1 MLYYSTQRQ
10 SEPVDLQHAVLKGLA
25 DDGGL
30 YMPQAIPQLPQEFWN
45 ELPEM
50 SLGETGYRVAR
61 SFLGNAVPDQELK
74 KICHD
79 TLSFDI
85 PLVKI
90 GENIYT
96 LELFHGPTMAFKDV
110 GARFM
115 SRLMGYFLQRKQ
127 QNLKVI
133 VATSGDTGSAVA
145 AGFFD
150 VPGIEVYVLFPKNKV
165 SPLQQKQ
172 ITTWGGNIKALEVE
186 GTFDDCQALAKK
198 ALGDKDLNRKHL
210 LTSANSINIARL
222 LPQSFYYFH
231 AAAQLRDSSRPLV
244 FSVPSGNFGNLSA
257 GLLAVKMGLNVHR
270 FVAATN
276 SNEVV
281 PVYFRT
287 AEYTPLPS
295 QQTISNAMDVGNP
308 SNYARMME
316 LFEHSHPKFREM
328 IYACSFSDE
337 QTRQAIKSLVEEK
350 QYLPDPHGAVAW
362 LGAREYLERG
372 CADANVIFLETA
384 HPAKFPE
391 TLPLYLKMKG
401 SLPNQLKAIEHKQ
414 EHFVS
419 LHNDYSQL
427 KQLLMDGE

>member
-1 MLYYSTQRQ
+1 MLYYSTRKQ
-10 SEPVDLQHAVLKGLA
+10 SEPVDLEYAVLKGLA

-30 YMPQAIPQLPQEFWN
+30 YMPQNIRQLPNEFWD
-45 ELPEM
+45 ELPHL
-50 SLGETGYRVAR
+50 SLEETGCKVAS
-61 SFLGNAVPDQELK
+61 SFLDDTIPDEELK
-74 KICHD
+74 KICYD
-79 TLSFDI
+79 TLSFEI

-90 GENIYT
+90 DENIYT

-115 SRLMGYFLQRKQ
+115 SRLMGFFLKKKQ

-145 AGFFD
+145 AGFFN

-172 ITTWGGNIKALEVE
+172 ITTWEGNIKALEIN
-186 GTFDDCQALAKK
+186 GTFDDCQDLAKK
-198 ALGDKDLNRKHL
+198 ALGDKELNKRYL

-231 AAAQLRDSSRPLV
+231 AAAQLNDLSRPLV
-244 FSVPSGNFGNLSA
+244 FSIPSGNFGNLSA
-257 GLLAVKMGLNVHR
+257 GLLARKMGLKVNR

-276 SNEVV
+276 INEVV
-281 PVYFRT
+281 PVYYRT
-287 AEYTPLPS
+287 SEYNTMPS

-308 SNYARMME
+308 SNYVRMME
-316 LFEHSHPKFREM
+316 LFEHSHEKFKEC

-337 QTRQAIKSLVEEK
+337 QTRQAISKLSNK
-350 QYLPDPHGAVAW
+350 HNYLPDPHGAIAW
-362 LGAREYLERG
+362 LGATEYLEKENS
-372 CADANVIFLETA
+372 DAHVIFLETA

-401 SLPNQLKAIEHKQ
+401 SLPEQLKTIEHKK
-414 EHFVS
+414 EIFTS
-419 LHNDYSQL
+419 LPNDYSQL
-427 KQLLMDGE
+427 KQLLMEGE

>member
-1 MLYYSTQRQ
+1 MLYYSTQKQ
-10 SEPVDLQHAVLKGLA
+10 SEPVELRYAVLKGLA

-30 YMPQAIPQLPQEFWN
+30 YMPQNIPLLPQEFWDN
-45 ELPEM
+45 LPHM
-50 SLGETGYRVAR
+50 SLGEIGYRVAK
-61 SFLGNAVPDQELK
+61 SFLGNAIPDEELK
-74 KICHD
+74 KICYD
-79 TLSFDI
+79 TLSFEI

-90 GENIYT
+90 DENMRT

-115 SRLMGYFLQRKQ
+115 SRLMGFFLSEKQ

-145 AGFFD
+145 AGFFN
-150 VPGIEVYVLFPKNKV
+150 VPGIEVYVLFPRNKV

-172 ITTWGGNIKALEVE
+172 ITTWGGNIHALEIE

-198 ALGDKDLNRKHL
+198 ALGDKELNTKYL

-231 AAAQLRDSSRPLV
+231 AAAQLNNTSRPLV

-257 GLLAVKMGLNVHR
+257 GLLAKKMGLNVHR

-276 SNEVV
+276 SNDVV
-281 PVYFRT
+281 PVYFHT
-287 AEYTPLPS
+287 ARYHPVPS

-316 LFEHSHPKFREM
+316 LFGNDHQQFRKK

-337 QTRQAIKSLVEEK
+337 QTRQAIHHLLNNH

-362 LGAREYLERG
+362 LGTREYLEKENN
-372 CADANVIFLETA
+372 DANVIFLETA

-391 TLPLYLKMKG
+391 TLPLYMKMKG
-401 SLPNQLKAIEHKQ
+401 SLPDQLKAIENKQ
-414 EHFVS
+414 EQFVS
-419 LHNDYSQL
+419 LPNDYSQL
-427 KQLLMDGE
+427 KQLLMEGD